1 MGKKKTPFFERLLQK
16 NAEQE
21 NKNKTTGKSKK
32 SRSWKIATTST
43 VLVLAV
49 ATGITVPLVINSTK
63 KNFIDGYASNTNV
76 ASAKIGDHNLDLNFG
91 DFKDIYQNH
100 NTSTSEERLKEIDK
114 IILYY
119 LYDQEQK
126 ASAEYQKLWNDS
138 KRSDEKDNN
147 SFRLPT
153 LDELKTKFKNE
164 LVDIE
169 NNMKLQFGTANWQTE
184 FNKHLVQKYNGAK
197 NIDEAV
203 KNKTFE
209 HIKTDALRRFRLTNG
224 DSKKDE
230 IERKSKDGKHVFG
243 WWHKDNNENKFIE
256 LEDKSKLA
264 LATDSFVFKDSYKS
278 IDPFIDSYIANEKP
292 RIISEFTI
300 PGIAPAKKN
309 EKWKIDKNIFLRYL
323 FYAKQDTF
331 GLKKVTKGYNV
342 VKEKFNSFDHYIKS
356 VVSKT
361 NGNNIPP
368 DEAIQY
374 SSILNMF
381 STSKEDIKKNWGTSG
396 LTSISELVTGD
407 NFQKFLANN
416 TKLLFG
422 DNYTDSNSGSNSQKP
437 KEINLFNEIEKI
449 KVEIDKFVN
458 KNGNGVDSS
467 SSGGSSGNG
476 NETVLNNE
484 QAAEYNTKLEKFF
497 TEVNESQNKG
507 LTEKVFEENILKKFA
522 EIFETSGKIQTVYN
536 VKFDNNGSNG
546 AKNVKGI
553 LSPEGFKLL
562 IFGNEIKKDDLVKM
576 IKNDFILNSKYKK
589 QLGVRYNA
597 LQKLNKQLSRN
608 EYILKMLQDNVFKKY
623 LKTQNN
629 NFATDQ
635 NGKKLENVKY
645 NEQSINDLITSL
657 TVAIQFD
664 KISNFI
670 KLSKAAAAWIETRA
684 KNSYDELFELKD
696 GKAYFKYNKD
706 KTATSLVLE
715 YLKKE
720 FNLEAK

>member
-91 DFKDIYQNH
+91 DFKNIYQNH

-230 IERKSKDGKHVFG
+230 IDRKGKDGKHVFG
-243 WWHKDNNENKFIE
+243 WWHKDNKENKFIE

-323 FYAKQDTF
+323 FYAKKDTF
-331 GLKKVTKGYNV
+331 GLNKVTEGFNV

-356 VVSKT
+356 VVDKA
-361 NGNNIPP
+361 NGNNILPN
-368 DEAIQY
+368 EAIQY

-416 TKLLFG
+416 PKLLFG
-422 DNYTDSNSGSNSQKP
+422 ENYSSGGTNGNKP
-437 KEINLFNEIEKI
+437 KEIDLFKTIKEIRKKI
-449 KVEIDKFVN
+449 DEVAKKGN
-458 KNGNGVDSS
+458 STSGSSNGNSKS
-467 SSGGSSGNG
+467 ISENS
-476 NETVLNNE
+476 
-484 QAAEYNTKLEKFF
+484 QAAEYNNRLEKFF
-497 TEVNESQNKG
+497 TEVNESQSKG
-507 LTEKVFEENILKKFA
+507 LTEKVFEENILKKFVD
-522 EIFETSGKIQTVYN
+522 IFEDNEKIQTVYK
-536 VKFDNNGSNG
+536 VKFNDNNNG

-562 IFGNEIKKDDLVKM
+562 IFGNEIKKDELVKM
-576 IKNDFILNSKYKK
+576 IKNDFILNNKYKK

-608 EYILKMLQDNVFKKY
+608 EYILKMLQDNEFKEY

-645 NEQSINDLITSL
+645 NEQSIKDLITSS
-657 TVAIQFD
+657 TAAIQFD

-670 KLSKAAAAWIETRA
+670 KLSKAAATWIETRA
-684 KNSYDELFELKD
+684 KNNYDELFELKD
-696 GKAYFKYNKD
+696 GKAYFKHNKE
-706 KTATSLVLE
+706 KTAASLVLE

>member
-32 SRSWKIATTST
+32 SRSWKIATTSSL
-43 VLVLAV
+43 LVAAV

-63 KNFIDGYASNTNV
+63 KNFIDGYAQNTNV
-76 ASAKIGDHNLDLNFG
+76 ASAKIGDFNLDLNFG
-91 DFKDIYQNH
+91 EFKDIYQNH
-100 NTSTSEERLKEIDK
+100 NISSSEDKLKEIDK

-126 ASAEYQKLWNDS
+126 ASAEYQKKWNES

-184 FNKHLVQKYNGAK
+184 FNKHLVEKYNGAK

-203 KNKTFE
+203 ENKVFE
-209 HIKTDALRRFRLTNG
+209 GIKSDALRRFRLANG

-230 IERKSKDGKHVFG
+230 IERKDKSGKNVFS
-243 WWHKDNNENKFIE
+243 WWHTNGKDKKFIE
-256 LEDKSKLA
+256 LDDKSKLA
-264 LATDSFVFKDSYKS
+264 LASDSFVFKDSYKS
-278 IDPFIDSYIANEKP
+278 IDPFIDSYIKNEKP
-292 RIISEFTI
+292 RIISEFTL

-309 EKWKIDKNIFLRYL
+309 EKWNIDKNIFLRYL
-323 FYAKQDTF
+323 FYAKKNTF
-331 GLKKVTKGYNV
+331 GLSKVTEGFNV

-356 VVSKT
+356 VVDKNGT
-361 NGNNIPP
+361 NILPN
-368 DEAIQY
+368 DAIQY
-374 SSILNMF
+374 SSVLNTF
-381 STSKEDIKKNWGTSG
+381 STSKEEIKKNWGTSG

-407 NFQKFLANN
+407 NFQKFLASNP
-416 TKLLFG
+416 KLLFG
-422 DNYTDSNSGSNSQKP
+422 ENYATNSGNNGNKP
-437 KEINLFNEIEKI
+437 KEIELFNKLKEIREA
-449 KVEIDKFVN
+449 IDKLVR
-458 KNGNGVDSS
+458 NGNGVTSS
-467 SSGGSSGNG
+467 SSGSSNG
-476 NETVLNNE
+476 EQIQDNEK
-484 QAAEYNTKLEKFF
+484 AAEYNEKLEKFF

-507 LTEKVFEENILKKFA
+507 LTEKVFEENILKKFVA
-522 EIFETSGKIQTVYN
+522 IFEDKEKIQTVYK
-536 VKFDNNGSNG
+536 VKFNGDKEP
-546 AKNVKGI
+546 KNVAGI

-562 IFGNEIKKDDLVKM
+562 IFGEEITKEKLVEM
-576 IKNDFILNSKYKK
+576 IKNDFILNRKYEK

-608 EYILKMLQDNVFKKY
+608 EYILKMLQDNEFKQY

-629 NFATDQ
+629 NFIFDKS
-635 NGKKLENVKY
+635 GKKLENVKY
-645 NEQSINDLITSL
+645 NDGAINDLITAS
-657 TVAIQFD
+657 TAAIQFD

-670 KLSKAAAAWIETRA
+670 KLSKDASTWIENRA
-684 KNSYDELFELKD
+684 KNNYDELLVMKD
-696 GKAYFKYNKD
+696 GKAYFKHNPN
-706 KTATSLVLE
+706 KTAASLVLE
-715 YLKKE
+715 YLKKQ

>member
-230 IERKSKDGKHVFG
+230 IERKGKDGKHVFG
-243 WWHKDNNENKFIE
+243 WWHKDNKKSKFIE

-331 GLKKVTKGYNV
+331 GLKKVTEGYNV
-342 VKEKFNSFDHYIKS
+342 VKEKFKSFDHYIKS
-356 VVSKT
+356 VVDKT
-361 NGNNIPP
+361 NGSNIPP

-416 TKLLFG
+416 PKLLFG
-422 DNYTDSNSGSNSQKP
+422 ENYIDSNSDSNGQKP
-437 KEINLFNEIEKI
+437 KEIDLFGNIKNIKETIDNL
-449 KVEIDKFVN
+449 V
-458 KNGNGVDSS
+458 KNGNGVNSS
-467 SSGGSSGNG
+467 SSGGSSVNG
-476 NETVLNNE
+476 METVLNNQ
-484 QAAEYNTKLEKFF
+484 QAADHNTKLEKFF

-553 LSPEGFKLL
+553 FSPEGFKLL
-562 IFGNEIKKDDLVKM
+562 IFGDEIKKDELVKM

-608 EYILKMLQDNVFKKY
+608 EYILKMLQDNEFKEY

-645 NEQSINDLITSL
+645 NEQSIKDLIASSTA
-657 TVAIQFD
+657 AIQFD

-670 KLSKAAAAWIETRA
+670 KLSKATATWIETRA
-684 KNSYDELFELKD
+684 KNNYDELFELKD
-696 GKAYFKYNKD
+696 GKAYFKHNKD
-706 KTATSLVLE
+706 KTAASLVLE
-715 YLKKE
+715 YLKKQ

>member
-32 SRSWKIATTST
+32 SRSWKIATTSSL
-43 VLVLAV
+43 LVAAV
-49 ATGITVPLVINSTK
+49 ATGITVPLVINSTR
-63 KNFIDGYASNTNV
+63 KNFIDGYAQNTNV
-76 ASAKIGDHNLDLNFG
+76 ASAKIGDFNLDLNFG
-91 DFKDIYQNH
+91 EFKDIYQNH
-100 NTSTSEERLKEIDK
+100 NISSSEDKLKEIDK

-126 ASAEYQKLWNDS
+126 ASAEYQKKWNES

-184 FNKHLVQKYNGAK
+184 FNKHLVEKYNGAK

-203 KNKTFE
+203 ENKVFE
-209 HIKTDALRRFRLTNG
+209 GIKSDALRRFRLANG

-230 IERKSKDGKHVFG
+230 IERKDKSGKNVFS
-243 WWHKDNNENKFIE
+243 WWHTNGKDKKFIE
-256 LEDKSKLA
+256 LDDKSKLA
-264 LATDSFVFKDSYKS
+264 LASDSFVFKDSYKS
-278 IDPFIDSYIANEKP
+278 IDPFIDSYIKNEKP
-292 RIISEFTI
+292 RIISEFTL

-309 EKWKIDKNIFLRYL
+309 EKWNIDKNIFLRYL
-323 FYAKQDTF
+323 FYAKKDTF
-331 GLKKVTKGYNV
+331 GLNKVTEGFNV

-356 VVSKT
+356 VVDKKET
-361 NGNNIPP
+361 NILP

-374 SSILNMF
+374 SSVLNTF
-381 STSKEDIKKNWGTSG
+381 STSKEEIKKNWGTSG

-407 NFQKFLANN
+407 NFQKFLASNP
-416 TKLLFG
+416 KLLFG
-422 DNYTDSNSGSNSQKP
+422 ETATGNGGSGGTNSNP
-437 KEINLFNEIEKI
+437 KEIDLFNKLNEVK
-449 KVEIDKFVN
+449 KEIDGVIN
-458 KNGNGVDSS
+458 NGNN
-467 SSGGSSGNG
+467 GSSGSS
-476 NETVLNNE
+476 TSTSASSMNNE
-484 QAAEYNTKLEKFF
+484 QAAEYNAKLEKFF
-497 TEVNESQNKG
+497 TDINESQNKG
-507 LTEKVFEENILKKFA
+507 LTEKVFEEKILKKFA
-522 EIFETSGKIQTVYN
+522 EIFEQAEKIQTVYK
-536 VKFDNNGSNG
+536 VKFDGNGS
-546 AKNVKGI
+546 AKNVTGI

-562 IFGNEIKKDDLVKM
+562 IFGEEITKEKLVEM
-576 IKNDFILNSKYKK
+576 IKNDFILNRKYEK

-608 EYILKMLQDNVFKKY
+608 EYILKMLQDNEFKQY

-629 NFATDQ
+629 NFVFDKS
-635 NGKKLENVKY
+635 GKKLENVKY
-645 NEQSINDLITSL
+645 NDSAITDLITAS
-657 TVAIQFD
+657 TAAIQFD

-670 KLSKAAAAWIETRA
+670 KLSKDASTWIENRA
-684 KNSYDELFELKD
+684 KNNYDELLVMKD
-696 GKAYFKYNKD
+696 GKAYFKHNQN
-706 KTATSLVLE
+706 KTAASLVLE
-715 YLKKE
+715 YLKKQ

>member
-76 ASAKIGDHNLDLNFG
+76 ASAKIGDHNLDLNFA

-100 NTSTSEERLKEIDK
+100 DTSTSEERLKEIDK

-184 FNKHLVQKYNGAK
+184 FNKHLVEKYNGAK

-203 KNKTFE
+203 ENKTFE
-209 HIKTDALRRFRLTNG
+209 HIKPDALRRFRLTNG

-230 IERKSKDGKHVFG
+230 IERKGKDGKHVFG
-243 WWHKDNNENKFIE
+243 WWHKDNKESKFIE
-256 LEDKSKLA
+256 LDDKSKLA

-278 IDPFIDSYIANEKP
+278 ISPFIDSYIANEKP

-309 EKWKIDKNIFLRYL
+309 EKWNIDKNIFLRYL
-323 FYAKQDTF
+323 FYAKQGTF
-331 GLKKVTKGYNV
+331 GLNKVTEGYNV

-356 VVSKT
+356 VVDKAK
-361 NGNNIPP
+361 GNNILP

-416 TKLLFG
+416 PKLLFG
-422 DNYTDSNSGSNSQKP
+422 ENYNSGTNSNKP
-437 KEINLFNEIEKI
+437 KEIDLFEKI
-449 KVEIDKFVN
+449 KGIRDEIN
-458 KNGNGVDSS
+458 KVANIGNGTSGSS
-467 SSGGSSGNG
+467 SSGSSSNGNGSSISDNS
-476 NETVLNNE
+476 

-497 TEVNESQNKG
+497 TEVNESQSKG
-507 LTEKVFEENILKKFA
+507 LTEKVFEENILKKFV
-522 EIFETSGKIQTVYN
+522 EIFEEKEKIQTVYK
-536 VKFDNNGSNG
+536 VKFNGNSIG
-546 AKNVKGI
+546 AKNVTGI

-562 IFGNEIKKDDLVKM
+562 IFGDEIKKDDLVKM
-576 IKNDFILNSKYKK
+576 IKNDFILNRKYEK

-608 EYILKMLQDNVFKKY
+608 EYILKMLQDNEFKEY

-635 NGKKLENVKY
+635 SGKKLENVKY
-645 NEQSINDLITSL
+645 NEQSIKDLITSS
-657 TVAIQFD
+657 TAAIQFD

-670 KLSKAAAAWIETRA
+670 KLSKDAATWIETRA
-684 KNSYDELFELKD
+684 KNNYDELFELKD
-696 GKAYFKYNKD
+696 GKAYFKHNND
-706 KTATSLVLE
+706 KTAASLVLE

>member
-32 SRSWKIATTST
+32 SRSWKIATTSSL
-43 VLVLAV
+43 LVAAV

-63 KNFIDGYASNTNV
+63 KNFIDGYAQNTNV
-76 ASAKIGDHNLDLNFG
+76 ASAKIGDFNLDLNFG
-91 DFKDIYQNH
+91 EFKDIYQNH
-100 NTSTSEERLKEIDK
+100 NISSSEDKLKEIDK

-126 ASAEYQKLWNDS
+126 ASAEYQKKWNES

-184 FNKHLVQKYNGAK
+184 FNKHLVEKYNGAK

-203 KNKTFE
+203 ENKVFE
-209 HIKTDALRRFRLTNG
+209 GIKSDALRRFRLANG

-230 IERKSKDGKHVFG
+230 IERKDKSGKNVFS
-243 WWHKDNNENKFIE
+243 WWHTNGKDKKFIE
-256 LEDKSKLA
+256 LDDKSKLA
-264 LATDSFVFKDSYKS
+264 LASDSFVFKDSYKS
-278 IDPFIDSYIANEKP
+278 IDPFIESYIANEKP
-292 RIISEFTI
+292 RIISEFTL

-309 EKWKIDKNIFLRYL
+309 EKWNIDKNIFLRYL
-323 FYAKQDTF
+323 FYAKSHTF
-331 GLKKVTKGYNV
+331 GLSKVTEGFNV

-356 VVSKT
+356 VVDKNGT
-361 NGNNIPP
+361 NILP

-374 SSILNMF
+374 SSVLNTF
-381 STSKEDIKKNWGTSG
+381 STSKEEIKKNWGTSG

-407 NFQKFLANN
+407 NFQKFLASNP
-416 TKLLFG
+416 KLLFG
-422 DNYTDSNSGSNSQKP
+422 ENATGNGGSGGTNSNP
-437 KEINLFNEIEKI
+437 KEIDLFSKLYEIKI
-449 KVEIDKFVN
+449 EIDKLM
-458 KNGNGVDSS
+458 KNGTNGTSLNTS
-467 SSGGSSGNG
+467 TETNG
-476 NETVLNNE
+476 ITDNSK
-484 QAAEYNTKLEKFF
+484 AAEYNEKLEKFF

-507 LTEKVFEENILKKFA
+507 LTEKVFEEKILKKFA
-522 EIFETSGKIQTVYN
+522 EIFEDKEKIQTVYK
-536 VKFDNNGSNG
+536 VKFNGSG
-546 AKNVKGI
+546 SAKNVTGI

-562 IFGNEIKKDDLVKM
+562 IFGEEITKEKLVEM
-576 IKNDFILNSKYKK
+576 IKNDFILNRKYEK

-608 EYILKMLQDNVFKKY
+608 EYILKMLQDNEFKQY
-623 LKTQNN
+623 LKTQSN
-629 NFATDQ
+629 NFVFDK
-635 NGKKLENVKY
+635 NGKKIENVKY
-645 NEQSINDLITSL
+645 NDSAITDLITAS
-657 TVAIQFD
+657 TAAIQFD

-670 KLSKAAAAWIETRA
+670 KLSKDASTWIENRA
-684 KNSYDELFELKD
+684 KNNYDELLVMKD
-696 GKAYFKYNKD
+696 GKAYFKHNQD
-706 KTATSLVLE
+706 KTAASLVLE
-715 YLKKE
+715 YLKKQ

>member
-91 DFKDIYQNH
+91 DFKNIYQNH

-230 IERKSKDGKHVFG
+230 IDRKGKDGKHVFG
-243 WWHKDNNENKFIE
+243 WWHKDNKENKFIE

-323 FYAKQDTF
+323 FYAKKDTF
-331 GLKKVTKGYNV
+331 GLNKVTEGFNV

-356 VVSKT
+356 VVDKA
-361 NGNNIPP
+361 NGNNILPN
-368 DEAIQY
+368 EAIQY

-416 TKLLFG
+416 PKLLFG
-422 DNYTDSNSGSNSQKP
+422 ENYSSGRTNGNKP
-437 KEINLFNEIEKI
+437 KEIDLFKTIEEIRKKI
-449 KVEIDKFVN
+449 DEVAKKGN
-458 KNGNGVDSS
+458 STSGSSNGNSES
-467 SSGGSSGNG
+467 ISENS
-476 NETVLNNE
+476 
-484 QAAEYNTKLEKFF
+484 QAAEYNNRLEKFF
-497 TEVNESQNKG
+497 TEVNESQSKG
-507 LTEKVFEENILKKFA
+507 LTEKVFEENILKKFVD
-522 EIFETSGKIQTVYN
+522 IFEDNEKIQTVYK
-536 VKFDNNGSNG
+536 VKFNDNNNG

-562 IFGNEIKKDDLVKM
+562 IFGNEIKKDELVKM
-576 IKNDFILNSKYKK
+576 IKNDFILNNKYKK

-608 EYILKMLQDNVFKKY
+608 EYILKMLQDNEFKEY

-645 NEQSINDLITSL
+645 NEQSIKDLITSS
-657 TVAIQFD
+657 TAAIQFD

-670 KLSKAAAAWIETRA
+670 KLSKAAATWIETRA
-684 KNSYDELFELKD
+684 KNNYDELFELKD
-696 GKAYFKYNKD
+696 GKAYFKHNKE
-706 KTATSLVLE
+706 KTAASLVLE

>member
-209 HIKTDALRRFRLTNG
+209 HIKSDALRRFRLTNG

-230 IERKSKDGKHVFG
+230 IERKGKDGKHVFD
-243 WWHKDNNENKFIE
+243 WWHKDKKESKFIE

-323 FYAKQDTF
+323 FYAKKGTF
-331 GLKKVTKGYNV
+331 GLSKVTEGYNV

-356 VVSKT
+356 VVGNP
-361 NGNNIPP
+361 NGNNILP

-381 STSKEDIKKNWGTSG
+381 STSKDDIKKNWGTSG

-407 NFQKFLANN
+407 NFQKFLASNP
-416 TKLLFG
+416 KLLFG
-422 DNYTDSNSGSNSQKP
+422 DNYTDSNSGSNGQKP
-437 KEINLFNEIEKI
+437 KEIDLFENIKKI
-449 KVEIDKFVN
+449 KEEINKLV

-476 NETVLNNE
+476 NGTVSNNE
-484 QAAEYNTKLEKFF
+484 QAAVYNTRLEKFF

-507 LTEKVFEENILKKFA
+507 LTEKVFEDNILKKFA
-522 EIFETSGKIQTVYN
+522 EIFETSEKIQTVYK

-562 IFGNEIKKDDLVKM
+562 MFGNEIKKDDLVKM
-576 IKNDFILNSKYKK
+576 IKNDFILNNKYKK

-608 EYILKMLQDNVFKKY
+608 EYILKMLEDNEFKEY

-645 NEQSINDLITSL
+645 NEQSIKDLIASSTA
-657 TVAIQFD
+657 AIQFD

-684 KNSYDELFELKD
+684 KNNYDELFELKD
-696 GKAYFKYNKD
+696 GKAYFKHNKD
-706 KTATSLVLE
+706 KTAASLVLE

>member
-32 SRSWKIATTST
+32 SRSWKIATTSSL
-43 VLVLAV
+43 LVAAV

-63 KNFIDGYASNTNV
+63 KNFIDGYAQNTNV
-76 ASAKIGDHNLDLNFG
+76 ASAKIGDFNLDLNFG
-91 DFKDIYQNH
+91 EFKDIYQNH
-100 NTSTSEERLKEIDK
+100 NISSSEDKLKEIDK

-126 ASAEYQKLWNDS
+126 ASAEYQKKWNDS

-184 FNKHLVQKYNGAK
+184 FNKHLVEKYNGAK

-203 KNKTFE
+203 GNKVFE
-209 HIKTDALRRFRLTNG
+209 GIKSDALRRFRLANG

-230 IERKSKDGKHVFG
+230 IERKDKSGKNVFS
-243 WWHKDNNENKFIE
+243 WWHDNGKDKKFIE
-256 LEDKSKLA
+256 LDDKSKLA
-264 LATDSFVFKDSYKS
+264 LSTDSFVFKDSYKS
-278 IDPFIDSYIANEKP
+278 IDSFIESYIANEKP
-292 RIISEFTI
+292 RIISEFTL

-309 EKWKIDKNIFLRYL
+309 EKWNIDKNIFLRYL
-323 FYAKQDTF
+323 FYAKKDTF
-331 GLKKVTKGYNV
+331 GLNKVTEGFNV

-356 VVSKT
+356 VVDKNGT
-361 NGNNIPP
+361 NILP
-368 DEAIQY
+368 DDAIQY
-374 SSILNMF
+374 SSVLNTF
-381 STSKEDIKKNWGTSG
+381 STSKEEIKKNWGTSG

-407 NFQKFLANN
+407 NFQKFLASNP
-416 TKLLFG
+416 KLLFG
-422 DNYTDSNSGSNSQKP
+422 ENTTGNGSSGGTNSNP
-437 KEINLFNEIEKI
+437 KEIDLFSKLDEIK
-449 KVEIDKFVN
+449 KEIDKLM
-458 KNGNGVDSS
+458 KNGDSGSTTSAETNGITD
-467 SSGGSSGNG
+467 N
-476 NETVLNNE
+476 TK
-484 QAAEYNTKLEKFF
+484 AAEYNEKLEKFF

-507 LTEKVFEENILKKFA
+507 LTEKVFEENILKKFVA
-522 EIFETSGKIQTVYN
+522 IFEQSEKIQTVYN
-536 VKFDNNGSNG
+536 VKFNGGS
-546 AKNVKGI
+546 AKNVTGI

-562 IFGNEIKKDDLVKM
+562 IFGDEITKEKLVEM
-576 IKNDFILNSKYKK
+576 IKNDFILNRKYEK

-608 EYILKMLQDNVFKKY
+608 EYILKMLQDNEFKQY

-629 NFATDQ
+629 NFVFDKS
-635 NGKKLENVKY
+635 GKKLENVKY
-645 NEQSINDLITSL
+645 NDSAITDLISASTA
-657 TVAIQFD
+657 AIQFD

-670 KLSKAAAAWIETRA
+670 KLSKDASTWIENRA
-684 KNSYDELFELKD
+684 KNNYDELFEMKD

-706 KTATSLVLE
+706 KTAASLVLE
-715 YLKKE
+715 YLKKQ

>member
-706 KTATSLVLE
+706 KTAASLVLE

>member
-91 DFKDIYQNH
+91 DFKNIYQNH

-230 IERKSKDGKHVFG
+230 IDRKGKDGKHVFG
-243 WWHKDNNENKFIE
+243 WWHKDNKENKFIE

-323 FYAKQDTF
+323 FYAKKDTF
-331 GLKKVTKGYNV
+331 GLNKVTEGFNV

-356 VVSKT
+356 VVDKA
-361 NGNNIPP
+361 NGNNILPN
-368 DEAIQY
+368 EAIQY

-416 TKLLFG
+416 PKLLFG
-422 DNYTDSNSGSNSQKP
+422 ENYSSGGTNGNKP
-437 KEINLFNEIEKI
+437 KEIDLFKTIEEIRKKI
-449 KVEIDKFVN
+449 DEVAKKGN
-458 KNGNGVDSS
+458 STSGSSNGNSKS
-467 SSGGSSGNG
+467 ISENS
-476 NETVLNNE
+476 
-484 QAAEYNTKLEKFF
+484 QAAEYNNRLEKFF
-497 TEVNESQNKG
+497 TEVNESQSKG
-507 LTEKVFEENILKKFA
+507 LTEKVFEENILKKFVD
-522 EIFETSGKIQTVYN
+522 IFEDNEKIQTVYK
-536 VKFDNNGSNG
+536 VKFNDNNNG

-562 IFGNEIKKDDLVKM
+562 IFGNEIKKDELVKM
-576 IKNDFILNSKYKK
+576 IKNDFILNNKYKK

-608 EYILKMLQDNVFKKY
+608 EYILKMLQDNEFKEY

-645 NEQSINDLITSL
+645 NEQSIKDLITSS
-657 TVAIQFD
+657 TAAIQFD

-670 KLSKAAAAWIETRA
+670 KLSKAAATWIETRA
-684 KNSYDELFELKD
+684 KNNYDELFELKD
-696 GKAYFKYNKD
+696 GKAYFKHNKE
-706 KTATSLVLE
+706 KTAASLVLE

>member
-100 NTSTSEERLKEIDK
+100 NTSTSEERLKEIDR

-706 KTATSLVLE
+706 KTAASLVLE

>member
-437 KEINLFNEIEKI
+437 KEINLFNEIKKI

-645 NEQSINDLITSL
+645 NEQSINDLITSS

-706 KTATSLVLE
+706 KTAASLVLE

>member
-576 IKNDFILNSKYKK
+576 IKNDFILNIKYKK

-706 KTATSLVLE
+706 KTAASLVLE

>member
-32 SRSWKIATTST
+32 SRSWKIATTSSL
-43 VLVLAV
+43 LVAAV
-49 ATGITVPLVINSTK
+49 ATGITVPLVINSTR
-63 KNFIDGYASNTNV
+63 KNFIDGYAQNTNV
-76 ASAKIGDHNLDLNFG
+76 ASAKIGDFNLDLNFG
-91 DFKDIYQNH
+91 EFKDIYQNH
-100 NTSTSEERLKEIDK
+100 NISSSEDKLKELDK

-126 ASAEYQKLWNDS
+126 ASAEYQKKWNDS

-153 LDELKTKFKNE
+153 LEELKTKFKNE

-184 FNKHLVQKYNGAK
+184 FNKHLVEKYNGAK

-203 KNKTFE
+203 ENKVFE
-209 HIKTDALRRFRLTNG
+209 GIKSDALRRFRLANG

-230 IERKSKDGKHVFG
+230 IERKDKSGKNVFS
-243 WWHKDNNENKFIE
+243 WWHTNGKDKKFIE
-256 LEDKSKLA
+256 LDDKSKLA

-292 RIISEFTI
+292 RIISEFTL

-309 EKWKIDKNIFLRYL
+309 EKWNIDKNIFLRYL
-323 FYAKQDTF
+323 FYAKKDTF
-331 GLKKVTKGYNV
+331 GLKNVTEGFNV

-356 VVSKT
+356 VVDKNGT
-361 NGNNIPP
+361 NILP
-368 DEAIQY
+368 DDAIQY
-374 SSILNMF
+374 SSVLNTF
-381 STSKEDIKKNWGTSG
+381 STSKEEIKKNWGTSG

-416 TKLLFG
+416 PKLLFG
-422 DNYTDSNSGSNSQKP
+422 ENYNESTSGSNGQKP
-437 KEINLFNEIEKI
+437 KEIDLFEKI
-449 KVEIDKFVN
+449 KNIKDGIDKLI
-458 KNGNGVDSS
+458 KNGNGASSS
-467 SSGGSSGNG
+467 SSGGGSGSSNG
-476 NETVLNNE
+476 TVSNNE
-484 QAAEYNTKLEKFF
+484 QAAEYNTNLEKFF

-507 LTEKVFEENILKKFA
+507 LTEKAFEENILKKFV
-522 EIFETSGKIQTVYN
+522 EIFEDKEKIQTVYK
-536 VKFDNNGSNG
+536 VKFNGSG
-546 AKNVKGI
+546 ITKNVTGI

-562 IFGNEIKKDDLVKM
+562 IFGDEIKKDELIKM
-576 IKNDFILNSKYKK
+576 IKNDFILNRKYEK

-608 EYILKMLQDNVFKKY
+608 EYILKMLQDSEFKQY

-629 NFATDQ
+629 NFAFDKS
-635 NGKKLENVKY
+635 GKKLENVKY
-645 NEQSINDLITSL
+645 SDSAITDLITAS
-657 TVAIQFD
+657 TAAIQFD

-670 KLSKAAAAWIETRA
+670 KLSKDVSTWIENRA
-684 KNSYDELFELKD
+684 KNNYDELLVMKD
-696 GKAYFKYNKD
+696 GKAYFKYNQN
-706 KTATSLVLE
+706 KTAASLVLE
-715 YLKKE
+715 YLKKQ

>member
-91 DFKDIYQNH
+91 DFKNIYQNH

-209 HIKTDALRRFRLTNG
+209 HIKSDALRRFRLTNG

-230 IERKSKDGKHVFG
+230 IERKGKDGKHVFG
-243 WWHKDNNENKFIE
+243 WWHNKNGTNKDKFIE
-256 LEDKSKLA
+256 LDDKSKLA

-278 IDPFIDSYIANEKP
+278 IDPFIDSYIENEKP

-323 FYAKQDTF
+323 FYAKNGTF
-331 GLKKVTKGYNV
+331 GLSKVTEGYNV
-342 VKEKFNSFDHYIKS
+342 VKEKFKSFDYYIKS
-356 VVSKT
+356 VVDKA
-361 NGNNIPP
+361 NGNNILP

-416 TKLLFG
+416 PKLLFG
-422 DNYTDSNSGSNSQKP
+422 ENYSTNGMSNNKP
-437 KEINLFNEIEKI
+437 KEINLFDKI
-449 KVEIDKFVN
+449 KEIKEAIDNLN

-476 NETVLNNE
+476 NKTVSSNE
-484 QAAEYNTKLEKFF
+484 QAADYNKKLEKFF

-507 LTEKVFEENILKKFA
+507 LTEKLFEENILKKFVG
-522 EIFETSGKIQTVYN
+522 IFESSEKIQTVYN
-536 VKFDNNGSNG
+536 VKFNGDNEQ
-546 AKNVKGI
+546 KNVTGI

-562 IFGNEIKKDDLVKM
+562 IFGDPVKKENIVEM

-608 EYILKMLQDNVFKKY
+608 EYILKMLQDYEFKEY

-645 NEQSINDLITSL
+645 NEQSIKDLITSS
-657 TVAIQFD
+657 TAAIQFD

-670 KLSKAAAAWIETRA
+670 KLSKAAATWIETRA
-684 KNSYDELFELKD
+684 KNNYDELFELKD

-706 KTATSLVLE
+706 KTAASLVLE

>member
-437 KEINLFNEIEKI
+437 KEINLFNKIKKI

-645 NEQSINDLITSL
+645 NEQSINDLITSS

-706 KTATSLVLE
+706 KTAASLVLE

>member
-91 DFKDIYQNH
+91 DFKNIYQNH

-230 IERKSKDGKHVFG
+230 IDRKGKDGKHVFG
-243 WWHKDNNENKFIE
+243 WWHKDNKENKFIE

-323 FYAKQDTF
+323 FYAKKDTF
-331 GLKKVTKGYNV
+331 GLNKVTEGFNV

-356 VVSKT
+356 VVDKA
-361 NGNNIPP
+361 NGNNILPN
-368 DEAIQY
+368 EAIQY

-416 TKLLFG
+416 PKLLFG
-422 DNYTDSNSGSNSQKP
+422 ENYSSGGTNGNKP
-437 KEINLFNEIEKI
+437 KEIDLFKTIEEIRKKI
-449 KVEIDKFVN
+449 DEVAKKGN
-458 KNGNGVDSS
+458 STSGSSNGNSKS
-467 SSGGSSGNG
+467 ISENS
-476 NETVLNNE
+476 
-484 QAAEYNTKLEKFF
+484 QAAEYNNRLEKFF
-497 TEVNESQNKG
+497 TEVNESQSKG
-507 LTEKVFEENILKKFA
+507 LTEKVFEENILKKFVD
-522 EIFETSGKIQTVYN
+522 IFEDNEKIQTVYK
-536 VKFDNNGSNG
+536 VKFIDNNNG

-562 IFGNEIKKDDLVKM
+562 IFGNEIKKDELVKM
-576 IKNDFILNSKYKK
+576 IKNDFILNNKYKK

-608 EYILKMLQDNVFKKY
+608 EYILKMLQDNEFKEY

-645 NEQSINDLITSL
+645 NEQSIKDLITSS
-657 TVAIQFD
+657 TAAIQFD

-670 KLSKAAAAWIETRA
+670 KLSKAAATWIETRA
-684 KNSYDELFELKD
+684 KNNYDELFELKD
-696 GKAYFKYNKD
+696 GKAYFKHNKE
-706 KTATSLVLE
+706 KTAASLVLE

>member
-209 HIKTDALRRFRLTNG
+209 HIKSDALRRFRLTNG

-230 IERKSKDGKHVFG
+230 IERKGKDGKHVFG
-243 WWHKDNNENKFIE
+243 WWHKDNKESKFIE

-278 IDPFIDSYIANEKP
+278 IDPFIDSYIKNEKP

-331 GLKKVTKGYNV
+331 GLKKVTEGYNV

-356 VVSKT
+356 VVDKA
-361 NGNNIPP
+361 NGNNILP

-416 TKLLFG
+416 PKLLFG
-422 DNYTDSNSGSNSQKP
+422 ENYSSGGTNVNKP
-437 KEINLFNEIEKI
+437 KEIELFEKI
-449 KVEIDKFVN
+449 KEIRDQIDEVVK
-458 KNGNGVDSS
+458 KGNGTSGSS
-467 SSGGSSGNG
+467 SSGSSSNG
-476 NETVLNNE
+476 NVTSILDNS
-484 QAAEYNTKLEKFF
+484 QAAEYNTNLEKFF

-507 LTEKVFEENILKKFA
+507 LTEKVFEENILKKFVA
-522 EIFETSGKIQTVYN
+522 IFEDKEKIQTVYK
-536 VKFDNNGSNG
+536 VKFNSNNNG

-562 IFGNEIKKDDLVKM
+562 IFGDEIKKDELVKM
-576 IKNDFILNSKYKK
+576 IKNDFILNNKYKK

-608 EYILKMLQDNVFKKY
+608 EYILKMLQDNEFKEY

-645 NEQSINDLITSL
+645 NEQSIKDLITSS
-657 TVAIQFD
+657 TAAIQFD

-670 KLSKAAAAWIETRA
+670 KLSKAAATWIETRA
-684 KNSYDELFELKD
+684 KNNYDELFELKD
-696 GKAYFKYNKD
+696 GKAYFKYNQD
-706 KTATSLVLE
+706 KTAASLVLE
-715 YLKKE
+715 YLKKQ